1 MFCSLLVSCLGF
13 KWRYPTAVAIVFD
26 ALPWLLSLAVLVV
39 GLLCLF
45 VAGASLLPMMLML
58 VADLSF
64 LLLSRCVRRRNRGLR
79 VSLPLRRCSTTKI
92 VFHNVWV
99 DNPSARACAQQLV
112 DSGADVVVV
121 AESSRAFED
130 LFDSLG
136 GSAKFPFRCGDDLGQ
151 RNEYAVT
158 IYSRNELTDVQLA
171 PLCRGVDKTSLVCAT
186 LPNGLRVTAANL
198 YACLDAPGFVQRWR
212 LQLID
217 LCRVLNEQSALS
229 SNLVC
234 VADLNSTSFRPEFSE
249 LLLRTGLRDAHAECG
264 RGLSASLSLNGRGP
278 CFARVDHALVDSRTS
293 IDAIEDLPMCGSD
306 HKPFQL
312 SVTT

>member
-1 MFCSLLVSCLGF
+1 MLCSFLVACLGF

-26 ALPWLLSLAVLVV
+26 ALPWLLSLAVLGVA
-39 GLLCLF
+39 LLCLF
-45 VAGASLLPMMLML
+45 VAGASLLPLL
-58 VADLSF
+58 LTLAADLSF
-64 LLLSRCVRRRNRGLR
+64 LLLARCVRRRNRGLQ
-79 VSLPLRRCSTTKI
+79 LPQRLRRCSTKI

-121 AESSRAFED
+121 AESSRAFGD

-158 IYSRNELTDVQLA
+158 IFSRNELTDVQLV
-171 PLCRGVDKTSLVCAT
+171 PLSRGVDKTSLVCAT

-217 LCRVLNEQSALS
+217 LCRVLNEQSARS
-229 SNLVC
+229 ANLVC
-234 VADLNSTSFRPEFSE
+234 VADLNCTSLRPEFSE

-264 RGLSASLSLNGRGP
+264 RGMSTSLSLNGRGP
-278 CFARVDHALVDSRTS
+278 CFARVDHALVDSGTS